1 MRLRNIVPLSLF
13 LGVIAP
19 SLYPAPPKDSPRITD
34 TVRVVQKTENGVAAV
49 FSQAEGSLSMG
60 SGSIIH
66 PEGFI
71 LTNDH
76 VIANRPGVV
85 LLKGHKPL
93 NYRIIGALPEK
104 DLCLLRIDTDAPLTN
119 IKLGRS
125 NDLLTGEP
133 ILCAGNPGGR
143 GVVYSRG
150 IVSSPRFMLSA
161 PNALVMYYFSND
173 TRDRFIQFDAASN
186 GGNSGGPLLNILG
199 EQIGVVARKKLDE
212 ENINFAIPIDR
223 VRENLVELFAP
234 EIRKGFETGITIDP
248 LSPKTKINTV
258 TKGSSAA
265 KAGLKPGETII
276 TLDGRPIG
284 GPVDWMAQLLK
295 HKPGDE
301 LKLEAKS
308 GHRKRE
314 TVLKLAPYKEPVV
327 VVLKDPKP
335 GLHFKLCLGNF
346 VKVPDFETEKV
357 VKWGIARKLD
367 ILAMAEPKN
376 DNFAIQLE
384 GYLKIPKDGIYRLI
398 LNSDD
403 GSRLYIG
410 KESMIDNDGPHPAQ
424 DVGRLLRLRKGFLP
438 VRIDYFEATGDASLG
453 VFIQNGPGERESAD
467 KLFFHESE
475 SKPNEAPK

>member
-1 MRLRNIVPLSLF
+1 
-13 LGVIAP
+13 
-19 SLYPAPPKDSPRITD
+19 
-34 TVRVVQKTENGVAAV
+34 
-49 FSQAEGSLSMG
+49 
-60 SGSIIH
+60 
-66 PEGFI
+66 
-71 LTNDH
+71 
-76 VIANRPGVV
+76 
-85 LLKGHKPL
+85 
-93 NYRIIGALPEK
+93 
-104 DLCLLRIDTDAPLTN
+104 
-119 IKLGRS
+119 
-125 NDLLTGEP
+125 
-133 ILCAGNPGGR
+133 
-143 GVVYSRG
+143 
-150 IVSSPRFMLSA
+150 
-161 PNALVMYYFSND
+161 VMYYFSND

-301 LKLEAKS
+301 LKLGAKS

-314 TVLKLAPYKEPVV
+314 TVLKLAPYNEPEV
-327 VVLKDPKP
+327 VVLKNPKP

-346 VKVPDFETEKV
+346 VKVPDFEKEKI
-357 VKWGIARKLD
+357 VKWGIARRLD

-410 KESMIDNDGPHPAQ
+410 QESMIDNDGPHPAQ

-475 SKPNEAPK
+475 SKSNEAPK